1 MNEENLDLS
10 LLNGTNVPFLEQ
22 MYDHF
27 LADPNSVEPT
37 WQRWFQRLGDGVS
50 TVSGGA
56 DDRGP
61 SWARP
66 DWPIVENPYDDTP
79 VAAAENEFVAERC
92 FVEVSA
98 NVVGAGGMSCKRF
111 PNRIRRFEFRPCKGR
126 KPMAKGYCLRQFDL
140 PSRIKFQVNCRK

>member
-22 MYDHF
+22 MYDRF

-50 TVSGGA
+50 TFSTRS

-79 VAAAENEFVAERC
+79 VAAAEDEVVAE
-92 FVEVSA
+92 A
-98 NVVGAGGMSCKRF
+98 PAAGLPDAASVRAATQDS
-111 PNRIRRFEFRPCKGR
+111 IRALMMIRAYRVRGHLH
-126 KPMAKGYCLRQFDL
+126 AKLDPLGHDHQ
-140 PSRIKFQVNCRK
+140 NG